1 MAFNLRKGPTKKQLL
16 PDYTYPNAIR
26 LVHSGSDYFNQMKL
40 MIRDAKQI
48 IHLHVYIF
56 ESDETGIGIA
66 EELINAASRGVK
78 VYLLV
83 DGYASQSLS
92 KEFISKIKDAGINFN
107 FFDPILKSKNFYF
120 GRRLHQKVFVV
131 DDYCSMVGGIN
142 ITNRYN
148 DMPDKQA
155 WLDFALYCE
164 GPISMKLSN
173 NCWQTWNGFL
183 KNIKPYHGFEIVEN
197 LRTDFKD
204 VQIRMCVND
213 WVRGKV
219 QISKSYVRILTYSN
233 EKVILLS
240 SYFLPG
246 SIIRKSIKK
255 AIKRGVVIKIIMTG
269 KSDVGISKRAERYM
283 YDWLL
288 RNKIQIYEYQKEV
301 LHGKISV
308 GDKKFVTVGSYNVND
323 ISALASMELNLDV
336 SNDKFGNHVDEVLEK
351 IISSDCI
358 NVTEAIVLK
367 HKSMFHQF
375 RLWLAYFSVRVLIL
389 LFTFY
394 FRKTESTQK
403 EK

>member
-1 MAFNLRKGPTKKQLL
+1 MPFRVNIKSKKKILL
-16 PDYTYPNAIR
+16 PDYTFPNAIR
-26 LVHSGSDYFNQMKL
+26 LVHSGSDYFNQMRL
-40 MIRDAKQI
+40 MISEAKHI

-56 ESDETGIGIA
+56 ESDETGTSIA
-66 EELINAASRGVK
+66 DELIIASKRGVK

-83 DGYASQSLS
+83 DGYASQAVS
-92 KEFISKIKDAGINFN
+92 KELIARLKGAGVNFK

-148 DMPDKQA
+148 DMPGVKA

-164 GPISMKLSN
+164 GPISLKLSN

-183 KNIKPYHGFEIVEN
+183 KNTKPYHAFEIVEN
-197 LRTDFKD
+197 LKTDFKD

-213 WVRGKV
+213 WVRGTV
-219 QISKSYVRILTYSN
+219 QISKSYVSILTYSS

-255 AIKRGVVIKIIMTG
+255 AIKRGVKIKVIITG
-269 KSDVGISKRAERYM
+269 KSDVGISKKAERYM

-288 RNKIQIYEYQKEV
+288 RNNVEIYEYQNQI
-301 LHGKISV
+301 LHGKIAV
-308 GDKKFVTVGSYNVND
+308 ADKISVTVGSYNIND

-336 SNDKFGNHVDEVLEK
+336 HNNKFGENVDGVLEN
-351 IISSDCI
+351 IIAKDCI
-358 NVTEAIVLK
+358 QVTKEIVLK
-367 HKSMFHQF
+367 NKSIFHQF
-375 RLWLAYFSVRVLIL
+375 RLWVSYFSIRVLII

-394 FRKTESTQK
+394 LRKNESSKK
-403 EK
+403 E

>member
-1 MAFNLRKGPTKKQLL
+1 MSFKVNIKPKKKNIL
-16 PDYTYPNAIR
+16 PDYTFPNAIR
-26 LVHSGSDYFNQMKL
+26 LVHSGSDYFDQMKL
-40 MIRDAKQI
+40 MIDDAKHI

-56 ESDETGIGIA
+56 ESDETGTEIA
-66 EELINAASRGVK
+66 DKLIEAAQRGVK
-78 VYLLV
+78 IYLLV
-83 DGYASQSLS
+83 DGYASQA
-92 KEFISKIKDAGINFN
+92 ISEELIARLKAAGINFKY
-107 FFDPILKSKNFYF
+107 FDPILKSKNFYF

-148 DMPDKQA
+148 DMPDEKA

-164 GPISMKLSN
+164 GPISLKLSN

-183 KNIKPYHGFEIVEN
+183 KNIKPYHAFEIVEN
-197 LRTDFKD
+197 LKTDFKD
-204 VQIRMCVND
+204 VQIRMCIND

-219 QISKSYVRILTYSN
+219 QISKNYVSLLTFS
-233 EKVILLS
+233 EERVILLS

-246 SIIRKSIKK
+246 SIIRKSIKR
-255 AIKRGVVIKIIMTG
+255 AIKRGVNIKVIITG

-288 RNKIQIYEYQKEV
+288 RHNVEIYEYQKQI
-301 LHGKISV
+301 LHGKIAV
-308 GDKKFVTVGSYNVND
+308 ADKKSVTVGSYNIND

-336 SNDKFGNHVDEVLEK
+336 HNNKFGENVDDVLEK
-351 IISSDCI
+351 IIASDCVK
-358 NVTEAIVLK
+358 VTKEIVLK

-375 RLWLAYFSVRVLIL
+375 RLWLSYFSVRVLIL

-394 FRKTESTQK
+394 LRKNEGSKK
-403 EK
+403 E

>member
-1 MAFNLRKGPTKKQLL
+1 MPLSISKKSTKKKLL
-16 PDYTYPNAIR
+16 PDFTFPNAIR

-40 MIRDAKQI
+40 MISEAKEI
-48 IHLHVYIF
+48 IHFHVYIF
-56 ESDETGIGIA
+56 DSDETGNSIA
-66 EELINAASRGVK
+66 EELIAAAQRGVK

-83 DGYASQSLS
+83 DGYASQSIS
-92 KEFISKIKDAGINFN
+92 KELINQLKEGGVKFK

-142 ITNRYN
+142 ISNRYN
-148 DMPDKQA
+148 DMPDKKA

-164 GPISMKLSN
+164 GPISLKLSD

-183 KNIKPYHGFEIVEN
+183 KNVKPYRGFKIIEN
-197 LRTDFKD
+197 LKTDFKD
-204 VQIRMCVND
+204 VQIRMCIND

-219 QISKSYVRILTYSN
+219 QISRSYVSILTYSN

-246 SIIRKSIKK
+246 SIIRNSIKR
-255 AIKRGVVIKIIMTG
+255 AIKRGVQIKIIITG

-288 RNKIQIYEYQKEV
+288 RNKVEIYEYQKEI
-301 LHGKISV
+301 LHGKIAV
-308 GDKKFVTVGSYNVND
+308 GDKKSVTVGSYNVND

-336 SNDKFGNHVDEVLEK
+336 HNEKFGENVDQVLEK
-351 IISSDCI
+351 IIASDCV
-358 NVTEAIVLK
+358 NVTEEIVLK
-367 HKSMFHQF
+367 HKSIFHQF
-375 RLWLAYFSVRVLIL
+375 RLWLSYFSVRTLII

-394 FRKTESTQK
+394 LRKNESTKK
-403 EK
+403 E